1 MEYHG
6 IVGSA
11 GIVVGKAYRYERYAF
26 DMAGVSVGTP
36 EEELIGYE
44 RAVNA
49 AKAELEALIEH
60 FRALND
66 DEKIAIFTAHL
77 EILIDETM
85 DEETRDSI
93 QSGVGAAESIQTV
106 YDNYISVF
114 ENLEDALI
122 RERAAD
128 MRDVSGRLLR
138 CLAGVP
144 EQNLSALPGPV
155 IVAAEDLVPSDTA
168 SLDRENVLGIITAFG
183 GVTSHSAII
192 ARSYEIPAL
201 LGVGDAIEQL
211 EDGQEII
218 LDAESGVFYTEFT
231 EEDRTRYEKK
241 REAFMERVRKTK
253 LYLDREPITPDGQRI
268 LVEMNIASPEP
279 QNLEKARYSDGV
291 GLFRSEFLY
300 LGRRTLP
307 TEEEQ
312 LQMYRKA
319 LMTYGSRPV
328 ILRTLDIGGDKQLDC
343 LNLPKEDNPFLGN
356 RALRLCF
363 THPDV
368 FRTQLRAA
376 LRASVCGNLWI
387 MFPMVGSM
395 DDIRKAK
402 SFVRD
407 VQNELQAEG
416 IAFSPDV
423 KIGIM
428 IEIPSIALLAD
439 IAAEEVDFASIGTND
454 LTQYCTAVDRGN
466 PEIASYYQ
474 TFHPA
479 LFRLIGYVIREFP
492 KRGKPV
498 GVCGEMGGN
507 PLSAAV
513 LIGLG
518 MNQLSMNASAMAD
531 IKELVCNLSTD
542 KAREMADVVC
552 NLSTA
557 DEVQTYLKKEI
568 ESLIS

>member
-11 GIVVGKAYRYERYAF
+11 GIVVGKVYRYERYAF

-36 EEELIGYE
+36 EEELMGYE
-44 RAVNA
+44 RAVDA

-201 LGVGDAIEQL
+201 LGVGDAIQQL
-211 EDGQEII
+211 EEGQEII
-218 LDAESGVFYTEFT
+218 LDAEAGVFYTEFT
-231 EEDRTRYEKK
+231 EEDRTRYQKK
-241 REAFMERVRKTK
+241 REKFMERVRKTK

-312 LQMYRKA
+312 FQSYRKA
-319 LMTYGSRPV
+319 LMTFGSRPV

-376 LRASVCGNLWI
+376 LRASVHGNLWI

-402 SFVRD
+402 SFVKE
-407 VQNELQAEG
+407 VQDELQAEG
-416 IAFSPDV
+416 VAFSHDV

-439 IAAEEVDFASIGTND
+439 MAAEEVDFASIGTND

-479 LFRLIGYVIREFP
+479 LFRLIGYVIREFS

-518 MNQLSMNASAMAD
+518 MSQLSMNASAMAD

>member
-11 GIVVGKAYRYERYAF
+11 GIVIGKVYRYERYAF

-168 SLDRENVLGIITAFG
+168 SLDRKNVLGIITAFG

-307 TEEEQ
+307 TEDEQ

-416 IAFSPDV
+416 VAFSPDV

-439 IAAEEVDFASIGTND
+439 MAAEEVDFASIGTND

-479 LFRLIGYVIREFP
+479 LFRLIGYVIREFS